1 MNGSSKKNE
10 GNKKVNEIKTLTVP
24 FPLIENQENI
34 TISTNT
40 PSKYSKKELIN
51 QAFKFHS
58 QRNILEAAKYVVPF
72 LRNFRA

>member
-1 MNGSSKKNE
+1 MDSSYQEEGKKNIIE
-10 GNKKVNEIKTLTVP
+10 VKTFPVP